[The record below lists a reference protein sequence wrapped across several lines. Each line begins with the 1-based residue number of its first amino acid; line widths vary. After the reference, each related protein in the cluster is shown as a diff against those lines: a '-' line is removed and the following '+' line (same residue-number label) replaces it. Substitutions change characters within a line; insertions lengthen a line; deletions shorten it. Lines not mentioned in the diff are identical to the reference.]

1 MQEELNQRLKMVRQ
15 IIKDFDTFKIDY
27 SQAKNKFDKGNRLL
41 DECLEMINKDNFIID
56 EIGTGA

>member
-27 SQAKNKFDKGNRLL
+27 SQAKNKFEEGNRIL
-41 DECLEMINKDNFIID
+41 DECLEMVNKDNFKI
-56 EIGTGA
+56 EELRE